1 MAFLGVVAD
10 LAAESGAEFG
20 VDYARAMLPSII
32 GAGLNEGY
40 SGAEMLRQL
49 QSVGLGIRTQTF
61 YQILGNV
68 QASAVTAGLNL
79 GASLTALPDA
89 SEIAPWLTQNASG
102 YLYQARFLAQTVDPD
117 TGAIITS
124 WNDFSMRYT
133 SVQSRGEVLQDI
145 IDVLNQG
152 QADAAA
158 GADTPPQQSIL
169 GVEVTNIYQ
178 MTPG

>member
-10 LAAESGAEFG
+10 VASEAAATFGAA
-20 VDYARAMLPSII
+20 YARRMLPSII
-32 GAGLNEGY
+32 GVGLGEGY

-49 QSVGLGIRTQTF
+49 QTAGIGVRTQSF
-61 YQILGNV
+61 YTILGNV
-68 QASAVTAGLNL
+68 QAAQITDGLNL

-89 SEIAPWLTQNASG
+89 GEVAPWLTRNASG

-124 WNDFSMRYT
+124 WNDFSARYPT
-133 SVQSRGEVLQDI
+133 LKTRGEVLQDI
-145 IDVLNQG
+145 IDVLMKG
-152 QADAAA
+152 QAAAAA
-158 GADTPPQQSIL
+158 GANTPPQQRIL
-169 GVEVTNIYQ
+169 GVEITNIYK